1 LFLWR
6 YDWVIQKTLVLQIV
20 KTNSKI
26 KIDPMKKIQ
35 PKALRTKI
43 LTTVLPVIMFLVS
56 LSLNAAWFDRLPT
69 TVTQPDGS
77 VIECLASGDEF
88 FNWLHDNEGF
98 TIIAGN
104 DGYYYYGQRQG
115 EVVVATSYRAN
126 SVDPRSIGLE
136 PWALIS
142 EKEYHQKRDEF
153 WKDVDKSVK
162 APHTGLLNS
171 LTVYIRF
178 ADQTEFTQTRGFYDN
193 RFNNPGSVSMK
204 NYFWEVSYEQLDIET
219 YHYPVCEMTTN
230 LSYQDTQPRN
240 YYEPYHAVN
249 NPNGYQNSTQRRI
262 REHTLLVNAINYV
275 ADQVPPDLIIDGDN
289 DGYVDNVCFII
300 RGNSGAWADLLWAH
314 RWVLYSFNVF
324 IHGKQVWDYTFQPE
338 NQNDVFTLCHE
349 MYHVLGA
356 PDLYHYNSTGMTP
369 TGPWDLMSSGFVH
382 MGAFMKYKYAN
393 QNWVTEIPEIT
404 QAGTY
409 TLNPLTSQE
418 NNAFRIASPNSTSE
432 YFVVE
437 YRRRMGFYENNLP
450 GSGLLVYR
458 INTAAGNGN
467 AQGPPD
473 EVYIYR
479 PNGTPTNNG
488 TVAYAHFSAN
498 VNRTA
503 INDYTNPSSFLQNG
517 SPGGLNIFN
526 ITASAETISFDILMG
541 TEIVPGFSASATT
554 VPQGGSVSFTDL
566 STNAPTS
573 WQWTFQGGT
582 PATSTQQ
589 NPTVTY
595 SQIGIYP
602 VTLVVSNAFD
612 NAEITLDNYIIVGDP
627 AISVTPDVFNL
638 SLGMNQTSVQNIDI
652 SSNGNTW
659 LRYNLQ
665 QEYITPGEGVLG
677 EILGSY
683 PNAPASR
690 SGMAWAEGN
699 LYIVGTTGTLNVY
712 DTVQKQVINTLDIH
726 SQSFSIAYDGQL
738 LWIGNTSG
746 TVFAYTLDGEPTGD
760 SFTLPTGAIYTLAW
774 DGSYFIANPA
784 GANNP
789 SFYRLNH
796 LGEIIQTL
804 STDLEGRAT
813 QLVWVPTHS
822 EGQLWASSTGEVVRL
837 QEDENGDFVV
847 IDQFSSPANL
857 SYAIAH
863 DGAKLWWSSTGGM
876 IYRIDDGEQNWLY
889 AVNTQSLLEAGSNY
903 TAQLNFNT
911 LGLSVGLYEAMI
923 TIENNDPDNLL
934 IEIPVNLE
942 VTDLVINPG
951 DANCDGIVNVLDVV
965 TTINFILGENPEP
978 FCFDNA
984 DVNQDGEISVVDV
997 VAIISIIVGQF

>member
-1 LFLWR
+1 MKDFQPKTVGIKFLTRVLLVLLFLFSM
-6 YDWVIQKTLVLQIV
+6 T
-20 KTNSKI
+20 
-26 KIDPMKKIQ
+26 
-35 PKALRTKI
+35 
-43 LTTVLPVIMFLVS
+43 
-56 LSLNAAWFDRLPT
+56 LNAAWFDRQPATL
-69 TVTQPDGS
+69 TQPDGS

-88 FNWLHDNEGF
+88 FNWLHDEDGF
-98 TIIAGN
+98 TIIVGD
-104 DGYYYYGQRQG
+104 DGFYYYGQKQG
-115 EVVVATSYRAN
+115 DIVVPTSYRVN
-126 SVDPRSIGLE
+126 SVDPRSVGLE

-142 EKEYHQKRDEF
+142 EKEYHQRRDEF
-153 WKDVDKSVK
+153 WKGVDKSVK
-162 APHTGLLNS
+162 APHTGILNS
-171 LTVYIRF
+171 LTVFIRF

-193 RFNNPGSVSMK
+193 RFNNASGVSMK
-204 NYFWEVSYEQLDIET
+204 NYFREVSYEQLEIES
-219 YHYPVCEMTTN
+219 YHFPVSEPTTN
-230 LSYQDTQPRN
+230 LSYQDAHPRS
-240 YYEPYHAVN
+240 YYQPYHAVN
-249 NPNGYQNSTQRRI
+249 NPDGYQNSTQRRI
-262 REHTLLVNAINYV
+262 REHTLLLNAINYV
-275 ADQVPPDLIIDGDN
+275 TPEIPTDLNIDGDN

-314 RWVLYSFNVF
+314 RWVLYSFNVY

-338 NQNDVFTLCHE
+338 NQNDVYTLCHE

-369 TGPWDLMSSGFVH
+369 AGPWDLMASGFVH

-409 TLNPLTSQE
+409 TLNPITSPE
-418 NNAFRIASPNSTSE
+418 NNAFKIASPNSTSE

-437 YRRRMGFYENNLP
+437 YRRRMGLYENNLP

-458 INTAAGNGN
+458 INPNAGNGN

-488 TVAYAHFSAN
+488 TVAQAHFSAN

-503 INDYTNPSSFLQNG
+503 INDDTNPSSFLQNG

-526 ITASAETISFDILMG
+526 VSAAGETISFDILMG
-541 TEIVPGFSASATT
+541 TEITPEFSADATT
-554 VPQGGSVSFTDL
+554 VTQGGSIGFTDI
-566 STNAPTS
+566 STNSPTS
-573 WQWTFQGGT
+573 WQWTFPGGT

-602 VTLVVSNAFD
+602 VTLVVSNAFHT
-612 NAEITLDNYIIVGDP
+612 AEITKDNYIIVGDP
-627 AISVTPDVFNL
+627 AISVSPEIFNL
-638 SLGMNQTSVQNIDI
+638 SLAMNQTIVHDLEI
-652 SSNGNTW
+652 SSTGNTW
-659 LRYNLQ
+659 IRYNLA
-665 QEYITPGEGVLG
+665 QEYITPASGNLG
-677 EILGSY
+677 DILGTY

-699 LYIVGTTGTLNVY
+699 LYIVGTSGTLAVY
-712 DTVQKQVINTLDIH
+712 DTVQKEVTHTYNIH
-726 SQSFSIAYDGQL
+726 GQSFSIAYDGQL
-738 LWIGNTSG
+738 LWIASTSG
-746 TVFAYTLDGEPTGD
+746 TVQAYTLNGEPTGD

-774 DGSYFIANPA
+774 DGNYFIANQA
-784 GANNP
+784 GVNNP
-789 SFYRLNH
+789 TFYRLDH
-796 LGEIIQTL
+796 QGEIVQTL

-813 QLVWVPTHS
+813 QLVWVPSQS
-822 EGQLWASSTGEVVRL
+822 EGQLWASSTGEVVRM
-837 QEDENGDFVV
+837 QENDNGDFVV

-863 DGAKLWWSSTGGM
+863 DGTDLWWSSTGGM
-876 IYRIDDGEQNWLY
+876 IYRIDDGEQNWMFTL
-889 AVNTQSLLEAGSNY
+889 NTQALLEAGTNY
-903 TAQLNFNT
+903 QAQVTFNT
-911 LGLSVGLYEAMI
+911 RGLSPGLYEAMI
-923 TIENNDPDNLL
+923 TVESNDPDNLL

-942 VTDLVINPG
+942 VTDLVIITG

-978 FCFDNA
+978 FCFENA
-984 DVNQDGEISVVDV
+984 DVNLDGEISVVDV